1 MSATYT
7 VSQPKTLEMEF
18 GLPDAGSTASAA
30 IDQALDSCV
39 VKMKLQDRDEAAALL
54 RQGSSEVRGYFE
66 YGLVRHLAEY
76 IGALDDQVQA
86 VYQYEDEATADDA
99 IFGEAMPGLMHM
111 IIWAQ
116 RKTGALNS
124 LIAALDRTVAQGYA
138 ELMET
143 PELVHLLDVRVVD
156 DAEVQSRS
164 GFGAMLTWL
173 HHRPLLVW
181 KR

>member
-7 VSQPKTLEMEF
+7 LSQPKTLDMEF
-18 GLPDAGSTASAA
+18 GLPDAGSAAAAA
-30 IDQALDSCV
+30 IDQALDFCV
-39 VKMKLQDRDEAAALL
+39 DKMKLHDRDEATALL
-54 RQGSSEVRGYFE
+54 RQRSSEARSYFE

-86 VYQYEDEATADDA
+86 VYQYDDEATPEDA
-99 IFGEAMPGLMHM
+99 IFGEAMPTLVHM
-111 IIWAQ
+111 VIWAQ

-124 LIAALDRTVAQGYA
+124 LVAALDRTVVQRYA

-143 PELVHLLDVRVVD
+143 PGQVHLLDVRVVD
-156 DAEVQSRS
+156 DAEVNSRS